1 MTSQSILE
9 LFDEGQR
16 KFVQSLAESMDL
28 RRETEEETTWEAWN
42 QEWNWTRWFLKADS
56 DISVIYQRIPD
67 GGPPK
72 ICVCAI
78 FKGIRRINEGI
89 DGDESS
95 RDEALDSL
103 MKYIFE
109 NVVISNFLGDTEEF
123 DTIITNAAVWKSM
136 KHTIKELGM
145 WCKEP
150 MTLVRRLEETHKMKG
165 TTLKIELDVG
175 LSNEREETII
185 WCNKIPFEVS
195 LSDNRIICHH
205 GLIGIIIQETG
216 NLFLHFRWRGKRYLD
231 QDRKRDSVCRTRKL
245 RYHSFRKIRHV
256 YRLDS
261 ILENSWRCPS
271 QNSDVLVLLT
281 IKAISLRTPCTDYS
295 QEWSALRRVF
305 LEIYI
310 QNSRAARVIQRRW
323 RVAISDPE
331 YRIAKKRLRQ
341 EYEELS
347 KMALECM

>member
-28 RRETEEETTWEAWN
+28 RRETGEETTWGAWN
-42 QEWNWTRWFLKADS
+42 QEWNRTRWFFKADS
-56 DISVIYQRIPD
+56 DISVIYQSIIPI
-67 GGPPK
+67 

-78 FKGIRRINEGI
+78 FKGRRLLYDGI
-89 DGDESS
+89 EKDESC
-95 RDEALDSL
+95 RGEALDSL
-103 MKYIFE
+103 M
-109 NVVISNFLGDTEEF
+109 NFIKNSDLSGDFVKAEEF
-123 DTIITNAAVWKSM
+123 DTIITNAVVWKSV
-136 KHTIKELGM
+136 KHTIKDLGE

-150 MTLVRRLEETHKMKG
+150 ITLIRRLEETQNLEG
-165 TTLKIELDVG
+165 ATLKIELDVG

-185 WCNKIPFEVS
+185 WCNEIPFDLS

-205 GLIGIIIQETG
+205 GLIGITIQETR
-216 NLFLHFRWRGKRYLD
+216 NLFLHFRWRGEEYLD
-231 QDRKRDSVCRTRKL
+231 QDRKRNNVCRTRKL
-245 RYHSFRKIRHV
+245 RYYSFRKIDHI
-256 YRLDS
+256 YHLDPYNARQHS
-261 ILENSWRCPS
+261 TEI
-271 QNSDVLVLLT
+271 LVLLT
-281 IKAISLRTPCTDYS
+281 IKAIPLRTPCTDYI

-310 QNSRAARVIQRRW
+310 QNSRAARIIQRRW